1 MIRPRF
7 PVVTALFSS
16 NRLKKKKKEERKKKE
31 KEREKKKKR
40 KKKFTGDNETNRAR
54 VIYRGLIHRYPG
66 TILDDFSPTDCRS
79 IVEIRLIPTYRSPLA
94 TGNFSLEIG
103 EKIVAASRKK
113 AKKRGK
119 FRATS
124 WHVHVGEIRGGN
136 ERGTVEIQAA
146 EGGDKSFSTS
156 CSLARSNRIG
166 RRSGVLGVPD
176 YRISCRVDR
185 FFLIPRGFE
194 IALIHAYNIPLSL
207 YYWTFVLQ
215 PPNFL
220 LKEKISP
227 KFFSTILLDETWM
240 LFVMFEHLCIEENIN
255 GERIVTILNRS

>member
-1 MIRPRF
+1 MLPDFVWNSSNLERIVENFFHVVIVSRLPCNAMIRPRF

-94 TGNFSLEIG
+94 TGNFPLEIG

-124 WHVHVGEIRGGN
+124 
-136 ERGTVEIQAA
+136 
-146 EGGDKSFSTS
+146 
-156 CSLARSNRIG
+156 
-166 RRSGVLGVPD
+166 
-176 YRISCRVDR
+176 
-185 FFLIPRGFE
+185 
-194 IALIHAYNIPLSL
+194 
-207 YYWTFVLQ
+207 
-215 PPNFL
+215 
-220 LKEKISP
+220 
-227 KFFSTILLDETWM
+227 
-240 LFVMFEHLCIEENIN
+240 
-255 GERIVTILNRS
+255 